1 MSTKKSTRGQKSGR
15 GKRPKVKSE
24 PFSIKHL
31 QKILAGRIKEA
42 RERRK

>member
-1 MSTKKSTRGQKSGR
+1 MGNKKSTRGQKSGQ

-31 QKILAGRIKEA
+31 QKILARKIKEA
-42 RERRK
+42 KERKK